1 MMPQLFSERILS
13 IQHRTGITGSD
24 LHCSGFIMTPP
35 SLTPCEHSGSHW
47 SARRAAWV
55 VMGLIFSTGCR
66 SLATTLRDDSAS
78 HQYAVDL
85 NVEEDQQ
92 SSPATSS
99 EFATAQA
106 DYGQLKSRTV
116 SQQDDGSSAPAGFT
130 AGHSFAPRRAVLRQ
144 PIPLTDREE
153 PTVESDVAS
162 AKTNPSTASAIPKQ
176 PTVAKTAPVSSEPEL
191 DSTPAQDDSFWSS
204 GGGVSAWRPD
214 AQGANQRPRGDRLR
228 LGNATNDRPSATS
241 GDRQVGTGT
250 TGTSLP
256 TSPSSKPPGVK
267 TPGSQV
273 NSSDSRASVAPSLGS
288 AASQNVNSEAVDSG
302 DVLTGAASPVPSA
315 TKTDGTSEPASESTT
330 EDTPAT
336 EPGVLERLRGLYAPR
351 PSDAEKFRKQ
361 MRRLSDPFGLL
372 KERDEDAGP
381 TTPIE
386 GTVEGQ
392 TAEVTEP
399 AVQPVENI
407 EKTLDIRQL
416 LETAIAQAETDL
428 EEWPRTPSGRPDRP
442 ADWRRRQTDLRLMY
456 LVAGRSADSVKI
468 IESLP
473 EEEQEFWQSL
483 MLAMHSYRSEEG
495 TAESDQRLLETLDH
509 VRTAEKRLQP
519 LAQLKIRRAV
529 FCERI
534 NGFGQV
540 AEFPA
545 SDFDPG
551 QRVLIY
557 VDVRNFQ
564 TELSAQGRFR
574 SEFDA
579 VIEYLR
585 EDDGEVMDTI
595 RLPQI
600 QDECDVER
608 TDYFQSFELTIPALA
623 GRYVARVRLKDL
635 LNQQTTEV
643 DLPFTVRSQQ
653 SGL

>member
-1 MMPQLFSERILS
+1 MM
-13 IQHRTGITGSD
+13 
-24 LHCSGFIMTPP
+24 
-35 SLTPCEHSGSHW
+35 
-47 SARRAAWV
+47 
-55 VMGLIFSTGCR
+55 MGLIFSSGCT
-66 SLATTLRDDSAS
+66 SLATSLRDDSAS

-92 SSPATSS
+92 SSPAACN

-106 DYGQLKSRTV
+106 DYSQLKSRTV
-116 SQQDDGSSAPAGFT
+116 SQQDDGRSVSSGLT
-130 AGHSFAPRRAVLRQ
+130 AGHSFAPRRAILRQ
-144 PIPLTDREE
+144 PIPMMNGST
-153 PTVESDVAS
+153 PTVESDTAVA
-162 AKTNPSTASAIPKQ
+162 KPMGSTASATPVE
-176 PTVAKTAPVSSEPEL
+176 PSRATTAPVAVAPDQESA
-191 DSTPAQDDSFWSS
+191 STPDDNFWSS

-214 AQGANQRPRGDRLR
+214 AQGSNQRSRSDRLR
-228 LGNATNDRPSATS
+228 LGNTTERRSAATL
-241 GDRQVGTGT
+241 GDRRGGPDT
-250 TGTSLP
+250 TVASP
-256 TSPSSKPPGVK
+256 PSPSSKASGNK
-267 TPGSQV
+267 TPGLPV
-273 NSSDSRASVAPSLGS
+273 NASERKSPADPLEPD
-288 AASQNVNSEAVDSG
+288 AASHVLSDAVDSG
-302 DVLTGAASPVPSA
+302 DMPTGAASQLTSG
-315 TKTDGTSEPASESTT
+315 TKPYGTSEPAPESTT
-330 EDTPAT
+330 NEAQTT

-351 PSDAEKFRKQ
+351 PSDTEKFRKQ

-386 GTVEGQ
+386 AAAEGQ

-399 AVQPVENI
+399 VVPPAENVE
-407 EKTLDIRQL
+407 KALDIRQL

-456 LVAGRSADSVKI
+456 LVAGRSADSVRI

-495 TAESDQRLLETLDH
+495 TVESDQRLLETLDH

-534 NGFGQV
+534 DGFGQV